1 MLLCRHIFCC
11 GMYTCFFVS
20 ASVVRRILSSGCL
33 AIYNVFS
40 CKTFVTLGSIIK
52 CNDSKVVARGRK
64 LQTIAH
70 PSSIRMNPV
79 NCTQLVKA
87 EDSIKTLHMQSSMR
101 QLEEWNKGKKVCSV
115 DLACELMLK
124 LLDLLMQLLS

>member
-1 MLLCRHIFCC
+1 M
-11 GMYTCFFVS
+11 S
-20 ASVVRRILSSGCL
+20 SVARPC
-33 AIYNVFS
+33 
-40 CKTFVTLGSIIK
+40 VTLGSIIK
-52 CNDSKVVARGRK
+52 CNDSKVVAQGCK

-70 PSSIRMNPV
+70 PSSIRTNLV

-87 EDSIKTLHMQSSMR
+87 EDSIKTLHMQSSIR

-115 DLACELMLK
+115 DQACELMLK